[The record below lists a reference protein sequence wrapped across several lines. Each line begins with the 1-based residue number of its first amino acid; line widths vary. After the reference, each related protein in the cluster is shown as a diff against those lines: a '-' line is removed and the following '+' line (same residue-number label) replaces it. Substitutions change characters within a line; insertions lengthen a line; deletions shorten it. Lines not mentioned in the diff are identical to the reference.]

1 MNNKKSRIHG
11 IVFLLLIPLSL
22 FSACRTV
29 ESVPTQIPVFTA
41 TSAVSSDTPVP
52 TPTLLPTNTPFP
64 PHLDLSTEE
73 ITGMEIQIW
82 HGQRD
87 KVKKELEYLV
97 AKFNDENEYG
107 LKVFLTAELS
117 DIDLN
122 QRVVENAFSGSLPNL
137 IISDS
142 FWLRQW
148 QSEKIPLVNLEDYMI
163 HPVWGFDAMGITP
176 IMDPMLSQERFN
188 GLLIGLPLWHN
199 PFWLFYNKTW
209 AQELGFSNPPVTMD
223 DFSQQSCAARD
234 ALNNDS
240 DPQNNGTGGWIL
252 STNENTLMSWLLNR
266 RAVNSTL
273 ENFPQNTDSESFIA
287 VSQWLRDLFNQGCLW
302 QSRLSEPYNYF
313 SDHMA
318 LFYSGSFSD
327 IQLQRMAFQ
336 NHAMNRDDE
345 WELIPY
351 PRATDHG
358 KIRNPQIYSTG
369 TSIGIFTA
377 TAREQ
382 FASWQFLSWLMKDE
396 NITELALVADGWPV
410 QESAAADQ
418 YYQDNANSK
427 IYQSLGLRKYISP
440 VQLPADWNIHSL
452 VLADGFG
459 NVFNASTLYEKIPEI
474 WTQIEDTLAEI
485 KNQK

>member
-29 ESVPTQIPVFTA
+29 ESVPTQTPVLTA

-148 QSEKIPLVNLEDYMI
+148 QSVKIPLVNLEDYMI
-163 HPVWGFDAMGITP
+163 HRYGVFA
-176 IMDPMLSQERFN
+176 N
-188 GLLIGLPLWHN
+188 GDNSDHGSDVKSGTIQWIADQLPLWHN
-199 PFWLFYNKTW
+199 PFWLF
-209 AQELGFSNPPVTMD
+209 
-223 DFSQQSCAARD
+223 
-234 ALNNDS
+234 
-240 DPQNNGTGGWIL
+240 
-252 STNENTLMSWLLNR
+252 
-266 RAVNSTL
+266 
-273 ENFPQNTDSESFIA
+273 
-287 VSQWLRDLFNQGCLW
+287 
-302 QSRLSEPYNYF
+302 
-313 SDHMA
+313 
-318 LFYSGSFSD
+318 
-327 IQLQRMAFQ
+327 
-336 NHAMNRDDE
+336 
-345 WELIPY
+345 
-351 PRATDHG
+351 
-358 KIRNPQIYSTG
+358 
-369 TSIGIFTA
+369 
-377 TAREQ
+377 
-382 FASWQFLSWLMKDE
+382 
-396 NITELALVADGWPV
+396 ITRH
-410 QESAAADQ
+410 
-418 YYQDNANSK
+418 
-427 IYQSLGLRKYISP
+427 GLRNWVSR
-440 VQLPADWNIHSL
+440 IHLSH
-452 VLADGFG
+452 G
-459 NVFNASTLYEKIPEI
+459 
-474 WTQIEDTLAEI
+474 
-485 KNQK
+485 